1 MIAMSIFDSVHADY
15 SKFHSNLKVLES
27 MTSTELERIEA
38 RSYLS
43 ELEFLETK
51 FREHLQQEEQMK
63 ELVMKMESFG
73 DEIKKCYLS
82 NALKLSQ
89 VQGEVSNPGL

>member
-1 MIAMSIFDSVHADY
+1 
-15 SKFHSNLKVLES
+15 
-27 MTSTELERIEA
+27 
-38 RSYLS
+38 
-43 ELEFLETK
+43 
-51 FREHLQQEEQMK
+51 
-63 ELVMKMESFG
+63 MKMESFG